1 MAEKDDNSNFVSDV
15 NSNPPVAFASSVDRE
30 KIPENILEFEKLISG
45 FSTVMKDAPEES
57 LENELNNWLKKFV
70 EFLKV
75 DRCIVDEYLD
85 DKKTIHLLMNYIV
98 PEIEPITVVNNFKPL
113 DGVLKELEKGVV
125 IRAEKI
131 PEDLPQ
137 IFRGGLIEKDKIKS
151 LVIVPLSIGNKVIGS
166 LAFSCY
172 RKERKWSNNL
182 VRRIKLIGE
191 IIANTILR
199 IRSHKSLM
207 EMMEQR
213 KQLEETYSSVIK
225 NANLGFMIISLLD
238 HSIIDV
244 NDEYCRMSGY
254 SREELINKK
263 TWDIDASMDSD
274 EVIKYG
280 ELATEKGSIHI
291 ITTHKRKDGS
301 LFDVEVSSNLFAK
314 DNNIVYSFVRDITD
328 LNQTRKELE
337 ERLEFEELISEFS
350 AALISPGDFHS
361 ELNKWIQKFVDFLKV
376 DRGMIAEH
384 FEDLRTIKI
393 LVQYSV
399 PGVDVAPL
407 EELTAIPEDEVEGFQ
422 KGLFLRAEKIPDDLP
437 QNLRGGPIER
447 DNTRSVIIVPL
458 SVGSNVIG
466 HLTFAS
472 HINEHKWSDDIVR
485 RIKLIGEII
494 ANAILRKHSSDA
506 LHEEV
511 KRRKMLEEKYS
522 SILKNASVGFMITDL
537 SDFSVIDVNDEYCR
551 MSGYNRDEIISRKI
565 WEFDASQNLEKVK
578 QDKRSMMDQDGAIH
592 HETSHIRKDG
602 SVFDVAIS
610 SNLYEKD
617 NIVCAFIRDVTDVN
631 NAQKEQEER
640 FRFEELV
647 SEFSAALININPD
660 EIKGE
665 LEKWIRKIVYLLGL
679 DRGTVHEYIDEQE
692 ITQVMMHYTV
702 PEVNLP
708 TELRRPA
715 SDGLLSALAKGEI
728 IRAEKIPE
736 DLPQSLRGGI
746 IEKDKTKSLV
756 IVPLLTG
763 NKVFG
768 NFSLASY
775 RKERKWS
782 DDLIR
787 RIKLLGEIIGN
798 AILRIRSHENLIRE
812 TEQRKKLEDRYS
824 SIIKNANIGF
834 WISDSDQNILIV
846 NDEYCRMSGYSH
858 EELLSIKIPEI
869 DISFEK
875 GKENI
880 TEEIMGIGAS
890 HHEVTHRKK
899 DGTSM
904 DLDVSSTLLKREN
917 LLFSFMRDITELN
930 QRRKEQEERLRFEE
944 VVSEF
949 STALINIRPEDI
961 KSELGKWLEKFVE
974 LMDVDRCAVNEY
986 GDDQQIIKNLMQY
999 SVPEVN
1005 VPVPDMRKT
1014 PQGEITEL
1022 EKGIIRA
1029 EKIPEDLPQMFY
1041 GSFIERSKA
1050 RSHII
1055 VPLLTGNRIF
1065 GNLAF
1070 TSYRKECKWS
1080 DELIRRIKLIGEIVG
1095 NAILRLR
1102 SYEALLEEM
1111 ERRQR
1116 LEERYTSIIKNANVG
1131 FWVTKNQNI
1140 LVVNDEYCR
1149 MSGYSREELLKMKV
1163 SDIDISKDLTKVG
1176 EDEGKTIREGAS
1188 HHESRHIRKDGKVI
1202 DVEINSSYLEKEG
1215 IIFSFSRDITELNK
1229 ARKKLEERLEFEG
1242 LVSEFSAAL
1251 INVKIDNIK
1260 NGLNIWLRRF
1270 AEFLNIDKCG
1280 IGEFEDEYNM
1290 YRFICSYINPMLNPL
1305 PPPFASAPTK
1315 PYGFTDFLKKGETI
1329 ILDSVDKAPPKF
1341 SKQLVQKLYKDGTKS
1356 LLIFPLIS
1364 GDVLL
1369 GSMIIACITSER
1381 SWPQEM
1387 IRELKLVA
1395 EIFANALMRDKRDSE
1410 LDKYR
1415 EHLEKMV
1422 DERTAE
1428 LKNAQRELVV
1438 SEKMATLGR
1447 LTATVSHELR
1457 NPLGTIRSSVFSI
1470 QKRYK
1475 GHDKKLVT
1483 ALERAERNIRRC
1495 DLIIEELLDYSR
1507 IHDLKLAPTQIDDWI
1522 TEVLDETVL
1531 PAGISILKDL
1541 DARAAIEMDHER
1553 FRRSIVNILT
1563 NACQAIE
1570 EKGADEPGY
1579 VHVKTR
1585 QASNKIIIEISDN
1598 GVGFDMVNKNKLFE
1612 PLFSTKAFGVGLGI
1626 PITVQVIEQ
1635 HGWEMDIT
1643 GEPQKGASVI
1653 ITIPVD

>member
-1 MAEKDDNSNFVSDV
+1 
-15 NSNPPVAFASSVDRE
+15 
-30 KIPENILEFEKLISG
+30 
-45 FSTVMKDAPEES
+45 
-57 LENELNNWLKKFV
+57 
-70 EFLKV
+70 
-75 DRCIVDEYLD
+75 
-85 DKKTIHLLMNYIV
+85 
-98 PEIEPITVVNNFKPL
+98 
-113 DGVLKELEKGVV
+113 
-125 IRAEKI
+125 
-131 PEDLPQ
+131 
-137 IFRGGLIEKDKIKS
+137 
-151 LVIVPLSIGNKVIGS
+151 
-166 LAFSCY
+166 
-172 RKERKWSNNL
+172 
-182 VRRIKLIGE
+182 
-191 IIANTILR
+191 
-199 IRSHKSLM
+199 
-207 EMMEQR
+207 
-213 KQLEETYSSVIK
+213 
-225 NANLGFMIISLLD
+225 
-238 HSIIDV
+238 
-244 NDEYCRMSGY
+244 
-254 SREELINKK
+254 
-263 TWDIDASMDSD
+263 
-274 EVIKYG
+274 
-280 ELATEKGSIHI
+280 
-291 ITTHKRKDGS
+291 
-301 LFDVEVSSNLFAK
+301 
-314 DNNIVYSFVRDITD
+314 
-328 LNQTRKELE
+328 
-337 ERLEFEELISEFS
+337 
-350 AALISPGDFHS
+350 
-361 ELNKWIQKFVDFLKV
+361 
-376 DRGMIAEH
+376 
-384 FEDLRTIKI
+384 
-393 LVQYSV
+393 
-399 PGVDVAPL
+399 
-407 EELTAIPEDEVEGFQ
+407 
-422 KGLFLRAEKIPDDLP
+422 
-437 QNLRGGPIER
+437 
-447 DNTRSVIIVPL
+447 
-458 SVGSNVIG
+458 
-466 HLTFAS
+466 
-472 HINEHKWSDDIVR
+472 
-485 RIKLIGEII
+485 
-494 ANAILRKHSSDA
+494 
-506 LHEEV
+506 
-511 KRRKMLEEKYS
+511 
-522 SILKNASVGFMITDL
+522 
-537 SDFSVIDVNDEYCR
+537 
-551 MSGYNRDEIISRKI
+551 
-565 WEFDASQNLEKVK
+565 
-578 QDKRSMMDQDGAIH
+578 
-592 HETSHIRKDG
+592 
-602 SVFDVAIS
+602 
-610 SNLYEKD
+610 
-617 NIVCAFIRDVTDVN
+617 
-631 NAQKEQEER
+631 
-640 FRFEELV
+640 
-647 SEFSAALININPD
+647 
-660 EIKGE
+660 
-665 LEKWIRKIVYLLGL
+665 
-679 DRGTVHEYIDEQE
+679 
-692 ITQVMMHYTV
+692 
-702 PEVNLP
+702 
-708 TELRRPA
+708 
-715 SDGLLSALAKGEI
+715 
-728 IRAEKIPE
+728 
-736 DLPQSLRGGI
+736 
-746 IEKDKTKSLV
+746 
-756 IVPLLTG
+756 
-763 NKVFG
+763 
-768 NFSLASY
+768 
-775 RKERKWS
+775 
-782 DDLIR
+782 
-787 RIKLLGEIIGN
+787 
-798 AILRIRSHENLIRE
+798 
-812 TEQRKKLEDRYS
+812 
-824 SIIKNANIGF
+824 
-834 WISDSDQNILIV
+834 
-846 NDEYCRMSGYSH
+846 
-858 EELLSIKIPEI
+858 
-869 DISFEK
+869 
-875 GKENI
+875 
-880 TEEIMGIGAS
+880 
-890 HHEVTHRKK
+890 
-899 DGTSM
+899 
-904 DLDVSSTLLKREN
+904 
-917 LLFSFMRDITELN
+917 
-930 QRRKEQEERLRFEE
+930 
-944 VVSEF
+944 
-949 STALINIRPEDI
+949 
-961 KSELGKWLEKFVE
+961 
-974 LMDVDRCAVNEY
+974 
-986 GDDQQIIKNLMQY
+986 
-999 SVPEVN
+999 
-1005 VPVPDMRKT
+1005 
-1014 PQGEITEL
+1014 
-1022 EKGIIRA
+1022 
-1029 EKIPEDLPQMFY
+1029 
-1041 GSFIERSKA
+1041 
-1050 RSHII
+1050 
-1055 VPLLTGNRIF
+1055 
-1065 GNLAF
+1065 
-1070 TSYRKECKWS
+1070 
-1080 DELIRRIKLIGEIVG
+1080 
-1095 NAILRLR
+1095 
-1102 SYEALLEEM
+1102 M

-1626 PITVQVIEQ
+1626 PITMQVIEQ